1 MTNRNQRRKGV
12 SRRGQSIIEYI
23 ILMAAVIAFL
33 IIFMGPGGHFQ
44 DVFERTIQQQGD
56 DMLNVAISI
65 FN

>member
-1 MTNRNQRRKGV
+1 MNKNQRRKGV

-33 IIFMGPGGHFQ
+33 IIFLGPGGYFQ
-44 DVFERTIQQQGD
+44 DVFDRTIRQQGD
-56 DMLNVAISI
+56 DMLNVAIGI